1 MKKQILSILLPILI
15 FALSSYTVHKFHVAL
30 YQIDYA
36 SEKKMLQITSRIHI
50 EDINKALEKNH
61 KKKISIG
68 DEKETPEDL
77 KLLKDYL
84 SNNFSI
90 KVNGQLSPIKFLSK
104 EIEGDEIVCYGNI
117 KGVSKINS
125 LEIYN
130 TVLIDY
136 FSNQQNRINVTVS
149 GDKKS
154 FLLTSSITTKVLK
167 Y

>member
-15 FALSSYTVHKFHVAL
+15 VVLSSYSVHKFHVAL
-30 YQIDYA
+30 YQINYA

-50 EDINKALEKNH
+50 EDLNKALERKH
-61 KKKISIG
+61 KTKISIG

-77 KLLKDYL
+77 KILKDYL
-84 SNNFSI
+84 AKNFSI
-90 KVNGQLSPIKFLSK
+90 KVNGQLSPINFLSK

-130 TVLIDY
+130 AVLIDY
-136 FSNQQNRINVTVS
+136 FSDQQNRINVAVS

-154 FLLTSSITTKVLK
+154 FLLTSSITSKILK

>member
-1 MKKQILSILLPILI
+1 MKKRILSILLPILVLVLCS
-15 FALSSYTVHKFHVAL
+15 FSVHKFHTAL

-50 EDINKALEKNH
+50 EDLNKALETKH

-68 DEKETPEDL
+68 DENENPEDVE
-77 KLLKDYL
+77 LLKNYL
-84 SNNFSI
+84 AKNFSI
-90 KVNGQLSPIKFLSK
+90 KVNGQLSPVHFLSK
-104 EIEGDEIVCYGNI
+104 EIDGDEIVCYSNI

-130 TVLIDY
+130 TVLIQY
-136 FSNQQNRINVTVS
+136 FSDQQNRINISVS
-149 GDKKS
+149 GEKKS
-154 FLLTSSITTKVLK
+154 FLLSSSITSKALK